1 MENAGKTAGDV
12 VVDRV
17 KAALGVQQDTELA
30 ALLGSSTTK
39 GNIQQ
44 VRRRGGGTVVY
55 RMLDAILQRI
65 EATAPKP
72 AD

>member
-1 MENAGKTAGDV
+1 MENTAKTAGDV

-17 KAALGVQQDTELA
+17 KVALGVQQDMELA

-44 VRRRGGGTVVY
+44 VRKRGGNTVGY
-55 RMLDAILQRI
+55 RMLDAILQRL
-65 EATAPKP
+65 EAVSQK
-72 AD
+72 

>member
-1 MENAGKTAGDV
+1 MENTEKTAGDV

-30 ALLGSSTTK
+30 ALLGSPTTK

-44 VRRRGGGTVVY
+44 VRKRGGNTVVY
-55 RMLDAILQRI
+55 RMLDAILQRL
-65 EATAPKP
+65 EAVSQK
-72 AD
+72 